1 MSSAEAT
8 AEVFWRAYRTLSK
21 KDKEAFMQK
30 LLGDREF
37 REDLIDTSI
46 IERRRKEPSRSL
58 DTYLAERK
66 KTRKGGG

>member
-1 MSSAEAT
+1 MSSAQAT

-46 IERRRKEPSRSL
+46 IEQRRKESSRSL

-66 KTRKGGG
+66 KTRK